1 MYNSGNSSKNVT
13 GSAIVDGTVE
23 TVDIA
28 DDAVT
33 ADKLANSVNTDIA
46 TGVSGSTTAG
56 DALPKAGGAMTGAIT
71 TNSTFDGVDVATRD
85 GILTTTTATAN
96 DALPKA
102 GGTMTG
108 TIAGFE
114 STGIDDNATAT
125 SLRIDATTGDVSVGV
140 GNSKEPLI
148 QKTNS
153 GRVASNPG
161 FSFRS
166 DLDTGM
172 FNPNLSNTL
181 AFATGAVERMRIN
194 SDGRVLIGCTELPSA
209 TVPGIGFTG
218 DQLFTAVAGTAAN
231 TQGRFYNGNGLVGS
245 IVTSGTATAYNT
257 SSDYRLKDN
266 VLPMTGSIDRLKAL
280 KPSKFNFIAD
290 PTLTVDGFLAH
301 EAQSVVPEAVHG
313 TKDAMMDEEYE
324 VTPEVEA
331 VLDAEGNVTTEAV
344 EAVMGTRNVPD
355 YQAIDQSK
363 LVPLLVAALQ
373 EAITR
378 IETLE
383 NA

>member
-56 DALPKAGGAMTGAIT
+56 
-71 TNSTFDGVDVATRD
+71 
-85 GILTTTTATAN
+85 

-161 FSFRS
+161 FSFRG

-172 FNPNLSNTL
+172 FNPNTNDTL
-181 AFATGAVERMRIN
+181 AFATGGTERMCIDSSGNTEISSSGGWTTIAKDNSDTSTPGLYIQNSSSGETGRIN
-194 SDGRVLIGCTELPSA
+194 STVTDGSSNKTNIA
-209 TVPGIGFTG
+209 
-218 DQLFTAVAGTAAN
+218 
-231 TQGRFYNGNGLVGS
+231 FYNSNGRVGS
-245 IVTSGTATAYNT
+245 IKTNGSSTSYNT
-257 SSDYRLKDN
+257 SSDYRLKEN
-266 VLPMTGSIDRLKAL
+266 VVPMSGSINRLKAL
-280 KPSKFNFIAD
+280 NPSKFNFTAD
-290 PTLTVDGFLAH
+290 ADTTVDGFLAH
-301 EAQSVVPEAVHG
+301 EVQTVVPEAVQGIKDGMLDIG
-313 TKDAMMDEEYE
+313 TLASTDEEGNS
-324 VTPEVEA
+324 VIVEENA
-331 VLDAEGNVTTEAV
+331 KKPATLEDSQTWTKTGEKEA
-344 EAVMGTRNVPD
+344 
-355 YQAIDQSK
+355 YQSIDQSK
-363 LVPLLVAALQ
+363 IVPLLVGALQ
-373 EAITR
+373 EAIAR

-383 NA
+383 NN

>member
-1 MYNSGNSSKNVT
+1 MYNNGNSSKNVT
-13 GSAIVDGTVE
+13 GSSIVDGTVE
-23 TVDIA
+23 TADLA

-33 ADKLANSVNTDIA
+33 VDKLANAINTDIA

-71 TNSTFDGVDVATRD
+71 TNSTFDGVDIATRD

-181 AFATGAVERMRIN
+181 AFATGGVERVRILSSGGITFNGDTAAANALDDYEEGTWTPVVKFGGTTQSVTGVFSEYIKIGKQVTIFMRWYN
-194 SDGRVLIGCTELPSA
+194 STSVSGTGNMEVEGLPFTPDTDSEFYFGMPCPTDRFVIDDGYISA
-209 TVPGIGFTG
+209 TVYPGDTK
-218 DQLFTAVAGTAAN
+218 L
-231 TQGRFYNGNGLVGS
+231 RFFKAKNSN
-245 IVTSGTATAYNT
+245 TSGPVSVTNTDVSSNNSQIRMVLIYQTA
-257 SSDYRLKDN
+257 
-266 VLPMTGSIDRLKAL
+266 
-280 KPSKFNFIAD
+280 
-290 PTLTVDGFLAH
+290 
-301 EAQSVVPEAVHG
+301 
-313 TKDAMMDEEYE
+313 
-324 VTPEVEA
+324 
-331 VLDAEGNVTTEAV
+331 
-344 EAVMGTRNVPD
+344 
-355 YQAIDQSK
+355 
-363 LVPLLVAALQ
+363 
-373 EAITR
+373 
-378 IETLE
+378 
-383 NA
+383 

>member
-13 GSAIVDGTVE
+13 GASVVDGTLE
-23 TVDIA
+23 NA
-28 DDAVT
+28 DF
-33 ADKLANSVNTDIA
+33 ADNGLSGDKIDGGIISNFQS
-46 TGVSGSTTAG
+46 TGIDDRLPTGKILTLSTT
-56 DALPKAGGAMTGAIT
+56 GADI
-71 TNSTFDGVDVATRD
+71 DGSVTCD
-85 GILTTTTATAN
+85 GFT
-96 DALPKA
+96 
-102 GGTMTG
+102 
-108 TIAGFE
+108 

>member
-1 MYNSGNSSKNVT
+1 
-13 GSAIVDGTVE
+13 
-23 TVDIA
+23 
-28 DDAVT
+28 
-33 ADKLANSVNTDIA
+33 
-46 TGVSGSTTAG
+46 
-56 DALPKAGGAMTGAIT
+56 
-71 TNSTFDGVDVATRD
+71 
-85 GILTTTTATAN
+85 
-96 DALPKA
+96 
-102 GGTMTG
+102 
-108 TIAGFE
+108 
-114 STGIDDNATAT
+114 
-125 SLRIDATTGDVSVGV
+125 
-140 GNSKEPLI
+140 
-148 QKTNS
+148 
-153 GRVASNPG
+153 
-161 FSFRS
+161 
-166 DLDTGM
+166 M